1 MTDLKVRV
9 DKKKLERTAYVLKC
23 VAHPVRISIIDLLE
37 QEDQLTVSQ
46 LQEVLEIEQ
55 SLLSHHLTNMR
66 DKGLVETRRQGKN
79 VFYFLTDSSI
89 SNIIDCIKGC
99 KPVQQAG

>member
-37 QEDQLTVSQ
+37 QEKQLTVSK
-46 LQEVLEIEQ
+46 LQEVLQIEQ

-66 DKGLVETRRQGKN
+66 DKGIVETRRQGKH
-79 VFYFLTDSSI
+79 VFYSLTDASI

-99 KPVQQAG
+99 KPVRQ

>member
-9 DKKKLERTAYVLKC
+9 DKKKLEKTAYVLKC

-37 QEDQLTVSQ
+37 QQEQLTVSQ
-46 LQEVLEIEQ
+46 LQEVLQIEQ

-66 DKGLVETRRQGKN
+66 DKGIVETRRQGKH
-79 VFYFLTDSSI
+79 VLYSLTDSSI
-89 SNIIDCIKGC
+89 SSIIDCIKGC
-99 KPVQQAG
+99 KPVQQ